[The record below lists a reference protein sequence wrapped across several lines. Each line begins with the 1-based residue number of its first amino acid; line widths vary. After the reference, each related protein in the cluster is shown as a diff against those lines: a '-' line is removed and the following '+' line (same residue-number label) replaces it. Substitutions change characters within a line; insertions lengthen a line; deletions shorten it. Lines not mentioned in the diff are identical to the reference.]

1 MNRSFYFNYI
11 EKQLAVL
18 AYRVKQRGKLNVL
31 DFNTYC
37 ENFFVDL
44 LNLVF
49 SWDFKNMNTIKQ
61 NVEGI
66 DLIDHTNK
74 LFAQVS
80 STSTKQ
86 KIQGSL
92 DKEIYLKYPEYRFKF
107 IPIVQEV
114 GNLKQKNFVNP
125 YNVLFTPTEDI
136 IDIDAI
142 LKVILTLPIEKQ
154 KELYELIKAELGE
167 EVSIVKMDSNLAA
180 IINILAAENLANT
193 MEAPEINSFEIEKK
207 ITFNEL
213 NSVRWIIDDYK
224 VYYGKV
230 DEKYRQFDREG
241 ANKSFAVLQMIRKQ
255 YIMLRQEET
264 VPDKIFLGITEK
276 VIDIIVN
283 SKNYVEISYEE
294 LEMCV
299 SILVVDAF
307 IRCKI
312 FENPEGYKYVT
323 TR

>member
-1 MNRSFYFNYI
+1 MNRSSYFNYI

-18 AYRVKQRGKLNVL
+18 AYRVKQRGKLNIL

-44 LNLVF
+44 LNRVF
-49 SWDFKNMNTIKQ
+49 DWNFQNMNTVKQ

-66 DLIDHTNK
+66 DLIDYTNK

-86 KIQGSL
+86 KVQSSL
-92 DKEIYLKYPEYRFKF
+92 NKQIYLEYPGYHFKF
-107 IPIVQEV
+107 IPIVQDS
-114 GNLKQKNFVNP
+114 GDLKQKNFINP
-125 YNVLFTPTEDI
+125 HGVLFEPDADI
-136 IDIDAI
+136 IDIDTI
-142 LKVILTLPIEKQ
+142 LKVILTLSIEKQ
-154 KELYELIKAELGE
+154 KDLYEFIKAELGE
-167 EVSIVKMDSNLAA
+167 EVSVVKMDSNLAA
-180 IINILAAENLANT
+180 IINILALEDLADII
-193 MEAPEINSFEIEKK
+193 EAPEINSFEIEKK
-207 ITFNEL
+207 IAFNEL
-213 NSVRWIIDDYK
+213 NRVRWTIDDYK
-224 VYYGKV
+224 IYYGKI
-230 DEKYRQFDREG
+230 DEKYNQFDMAG

-264 VPDKIFLGITEK
+264 VPDKIFLEIIEK

-283 SKNYVEISYEE
+283 SKNYVEIPYEE